1 MPTTKERKNI
11 RSDINYSTRKAY
23 SLFLKETGRKDI
35 TFEMF
40 QSVPVKVHHKM
51 IQKVFSQS
59 YYIRI
64 PKLGVLK
71 LLKIKPVTTS
81 NGRVDWNLFKKTGVV
96 AYHRNTH
103 TQGYMYKVHL
113 YTYGKKYPM
122 MTCFHFKLSR
132 EFSKQLAQLIFKNK
146 IK

>member
-11 RSDINYSTRKAY
+11 SSDVNYSTQKAY
-23 SLFLKETGRKDI
+23 RLFQKETGRKDI
-35 TFEMF
+35 TYEMF
-40 QSVPVKVHHKM
+40 VGIPPKVHSKM
-51 IQKVFSQS
+51 IKKIFSQS

-81 NGRVDWNLFKKTGVV
+81 NGRVDWNLFKKTGTV

-103 TQGYMYKVHL
+103 SQGFMYKVHL

-122 MTCFHFKLSR
+122 LTCFHFKLAR
-132 EFSKQLAQLIFKNK
+132 EHSKQLAQLIFKNK

>member
-1 MPTTKERKNI
+1 MPVVKERKNI
-11 RSDINYSTRKAY
+11 SSDVNYSNKKAY
-23 SLFLKETGRKDI
+23 GLFIKETGRKDI
-35 TFEMF
+35 TFKMF
-40 QSVPVKVHHKM
+40 SGIPEKVHHKM
-51 IQKVFSQS
+51 IQKIFTQS

-71 LLKIKPVTTS
+71 LLKIKPVTNS
-81 NGRVDWNLFKKTGVV
+81 SGRVDWNLFKKTGTI

-122 MTCFHFKLSR
+122 LTCFHFKLSR
-132 EFSKQLAQLIFKNK
+132 DFSKQLAQLIFKNK

>member
-1 MPTTKERKNI
+1 MTIEKERKNI
-11 RSDINYSTRKAY
+11 SSDINYSTQKAY
-23 SLFLKETGRKDI
+23 KQFLKETGREDI
-35 TFEMF
+35 TYEMF
-40 QSVPVKVHHKM
+40 SGVPPKVHAKM
-51 IQKVFSQS
+51 IQKIFTQS

-71 LLKIKPVTTS
+71 LLKIKPVTNS
-81 NGRVDWNLFKKTGVV
+81 SGRVDWNYFKKTGTI

-103 TQGYMYKVHL
+103 TKGFMYKVHL

-122 MTCFHFKLSR
+122 LTCFHFKLSR
-132 EFSKQLAQLIFKNK
+132 DFSKQLAQLIFKNK